1 MVCTCGPTSGCKTKK
16 CDCKKN
22 SNSCDSDCECKPH
35 LCTNKSNLVVIKKK
49 QEQNKPAYRDNNAYN
64 YSDDSSDD
72 ERLRSTKF
80 QTNFRPTKEPSLNK
94 KPNKDYYDKELH
106 KLENQINP
114 KRNNKPFNYEDDD
127 DDDSEMFC
135 VSDEEYMYVDS
146 DSDSGYPNDVTMSQ
160 LRNKPDKHILQF
172 SSSLIKNN
180 LRKPFKKKDLQN
192 VFKYRND
199 TDIYT
204 EAHKKDLDDHSIDH
218 ILEIQV
224 VGHASAPILYN
235 NQSVIPK
242 IEKQLQNSL
251 NIVENYNVTT
261 QSINVSKMNAFK
273 KFLHDRMYRGYP
285 LLSLMHG
292 TKCEKYMGNI
302 RDALVEAYE
311 NVNREIR
318 SNRQGDYITG
328 NKYFEEIG
336 NELEDIFNQMQLH
349 NMEEPPSKSTRS
361 KK

>member
-1 MVCTCGPTSGCKTKK
+1 MVCTCGPTSGCKTAK
-16 CDCKKN
+16 CDCKKK

-35 LCTNKSNLVVIKKK
+35 LCTNKSNFKSNLVVNKKK
-49 QEQNKPAYRDNNAYN
+49 QEQNKPTYRDNNPNN
-64 YSDDSSDD
+64 YSVDSSDD
-72 ERLRSTKF
+72 ESLTF
-80 QTNFRPTKEPSLNK
+80 QTNYRPKKEAILNK
-94 KPNKDYYDKELH
+94 KTNKDYDNELH
-106 KLENQINP
+106 NS
-114 KRNNKPFNYEDDD
+114 KRNNKPFNYKDDD
-127 DDDSEMFC
+127 DDNDSEIFC

-146 DSDSGYPNDVTMSQ
+146 DSDSGYPAYPNDVTMSQ

-204 EAHKKDLDDHSIDH
+204 QAHKKDLDDHSIDH

-224 VGHASAPILYN
+224 VGNASAPILYN
-235 NQSVIPK
+235 NQSAIPK

-302 RDALVEAYE
+302 RDALVVAYE